1 MRNITISSEITIKFL
16 SLWSER
22 IRYNSTLFYD
32 FLGYT
37 IRTETTVR
45 TTEIKFF
52 IGKTFSESTIDGRVT
67 DTTPIRDGNVIT
79 LDQKGNPSRKEK
91 DTKMIRE
98 FVRSKEASKDGPF
111 DLMLLTMQVD
121 DVICKRVYTRVNED
135 L

>member
-16 SLWSER
+16 SLER

-91 DTKMIRE
+91 DTQMIRE

>member
-1 MRNITISSEITIKFL
+1 MFC
-16 SLWSER
+16 
-22 IRYNSTLFYD
+22 D

-45 TTEIKFF
+45 TTEIKFY

-91 DTKMIRE
+91 DTQMIRE

>member
-16 SLWSER
+16 SER
-22 IRYNSTLFYD
+22 IRYNSSLFYD

-45 TTEIKFF
+45 TTEIKFY

-91 DTKMIRE
+91 DTQMIRE
-98 FVRSKEASKDGPF
+98 FVRSKEASQDGPF

>member
-16 SLWSER
+16 SER

-91 DTKMIRE
+91 DTQMIRE